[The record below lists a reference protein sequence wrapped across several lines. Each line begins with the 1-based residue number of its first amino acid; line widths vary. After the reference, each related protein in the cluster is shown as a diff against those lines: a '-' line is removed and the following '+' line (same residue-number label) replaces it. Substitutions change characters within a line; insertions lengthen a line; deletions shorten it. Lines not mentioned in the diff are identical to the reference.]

1 MHDVP
6 LSELAK
12 AQLPARR
19 EGRDHLFGESE
30 EAGFSGWSRS
40 KERLDKRIARLRR
53 AQAGANDTEDDE
65 ELEAYFLPPW
75 SLHDFRRTL
84 STRLNEAGVD
94 WHVVEVILGHAGA
107 KGGIAGTYNKATFT
121 PQKTDALAKWAD
133 MVASIIGS
141 AP

>member
-1 MHDVP
+1 MP

-40 KERLDKRIARLRR
+40 KERLDKRIAHLRR
-53 AQAGANDTEDDE
+53 AQSLASGSVE